1 MTAAVITRAFR
12 PRGAAKQL
20 FASRAPEILLSGPAG
35 TGKSRA
41 CLEKLLLQALKYPG
55 MRGLIVRKTAVSLG
69 STTLV
74 TWREHVAKEAIATGL
89 VWFYGGSREEAA
101 QYRFSNGSSITV
113 GGLDK
118 PGKIMS
124 SEYDIAYV
132 GEAIE
137 LSVTD
142 WEAITTRLRNG
153 VMPYQQLI
161 ADTNPDVPHH
171 WLNLRCD
178 TGQTVKMESRHVDN
192 PVYVDAGGE
201 FTERGRE
208 YILGK
213 LEKLTGP
220 RRDRLY
226 LGKWVSAEG
235 VIYEDY
241 DAAVHLLDK
250 FEIPKEW
257 TRYWTVDFGFIHP
270 FVLQWW
276 AIDGDGR
283 AYLYREIYRTKRLVE
298 DHAKDII
305 AACTKRDPDYV
316 HPPGE
321 ERLPYHGRIWTEPK
335 PRALICDHDAEGRA
349 TLEKRLGMST
359 TPALKTVT
367 EGIQAAQA
375 RLKDAGDGKAR
386 LFLLRDAVV
395 FRDKEQADAGK
406 PTSTVQEILGY
417 VWADA
422 KRKEEPVKEDDD
434 GMDAMRYLIAYL
446 DMAPRP
452 GVRWL
457 N

>member
-1 MTAAVITRAFR
+1 VTAAVITRNYR

-20 FASRAPEILLSGPAG
+20 FASRSAEVLLSGPAG
-35 TGKSRA
+35 TGKSRG

-74 TWREHVAKEAIATGL
+74 TWREHVAKEAIASGL

-113 GGLDK
+113 GGLDR

-124 SEYDIAYV
+124 SEYDCCYV

-137 LSVTD
+137 LTVTD

-178 TGQTVKMESRHVDN
+178 TGQTLKLESRHADN
-192 PVYVDAGGE
+192 PVYVNDDGTY
-201 FTERGRE
+201 TERGE
-208 YILGK
+208 DYIVGK
-213 LEKLTGP
+213 LAKLTGP

-235 VIYEDY
+235 VIYDGY
-241 DAAVHLLDK
+241 DPAVHLLDR
-250 FEIPKEW
+250 FPIPPEW
-257 TRYWTVDFGFIHP
+257 TRYWAVDFGFVHP

-276 AIDGDGR
+276 AVDDDGR
-283 AYLYREIYRTKRLVE
+283 AYLYREIYRSQRLVE
-298 DHAKDII
+298 DHAKDAI

-321 ERLPYHGRIWTEPK
+321 ERLPYMGRIWTEPK
-335 PRALICDHDAEGRA
+335 PRAIICDHDAEGRA

-375 RLKDAGDGKAR
+375 RLKVMGDGKAR
-386 LFLLRDAVV
+386 LFLCRDAVV
-395 FRDKEQADAGK
+395 WRDQALKDAGK
-406 PTSTVQEILGY
+406 PTSTTEEILGY
-417 VWADA
+417 IWADTL
-422 KRKEEPVKEDDD
+422 KEQPVKIDDD
-434 GMDAMRYLIAYL
+434 GCDAMRYFIADQ
-446 DMAPRP
+446 DMAPRF
-452 GVRWL
+452 GVRFF
-457 N
+457 